1 MMQALAPATDAFRNP
16 GSRNAPP
23 WQAPSAEPPG
33 SETEPASSTRAG
45 SGYARSPRPSAWP
58 RCTVYRWKKSDG
70 QRGLSWDNRREETTR
85 LDPEQ
90 VLRDLERRFAR
101 LVIQDAPSDKK
112 DTAENRRY
120 EQRLLTMIRVIMG
133 YRKTARTPTSD
144 LRVLEGFARFCA
156 QNLAP
161 EDLATVR
168 RAVEMF
174 VEHLRKENQ

>member
-1 MMQALAPATDAFRNP
+1 MAGTVSRAPGVRD
-16 GSRNAPP
+16 
-23 WQAPSAEPPG
+23 
-33 SETEPASSTRAG
+33 RAREL
-45 SGYARSPRPSAWP
+45 YARGLRIREVAEALGVP

-144 LRVLEGFARFCA
+144 LRVLEWFARFCA